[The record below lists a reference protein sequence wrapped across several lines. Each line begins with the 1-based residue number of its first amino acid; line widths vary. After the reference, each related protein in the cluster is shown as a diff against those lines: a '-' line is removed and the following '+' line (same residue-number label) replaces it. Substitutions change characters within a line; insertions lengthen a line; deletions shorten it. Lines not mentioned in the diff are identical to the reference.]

1 MPTFVLESADC
12 HVNSAF
18 FFLPGACW
26 DYDTGARVPRGDK
39 MPLLKHAGI
48 ST

>member
-1 MPTFVLESADC
+1 MATFVLESADC
-12 HVNSAF
+12 HVNSSLF
-18 FFLPGACW
+18 FPLLPCW
-26 DYDTGARVPRGDK
+26 DYDTGSRVPRGDK